1 MFAYGYLPPLMF
13 LCMII
18 FMLYGFPV
26 AFTLGAVGLFFG
38 VMVGWAV

>member
-26 AFTLGAVGLFFG
+26 AFTLGAVGDQVDACDTG
-38 VMVGWAV
+38 